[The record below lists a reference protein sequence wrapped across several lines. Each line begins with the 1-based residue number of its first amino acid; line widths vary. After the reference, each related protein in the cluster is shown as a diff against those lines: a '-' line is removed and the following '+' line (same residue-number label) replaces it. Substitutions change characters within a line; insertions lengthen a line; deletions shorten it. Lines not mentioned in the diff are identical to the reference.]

1 MIFWQQWERS
11 LRYSLACWHASKSK
25 HDRLARLMPLLSIRS
40 WGMSLTGGRKREG
53 RRIRGKASEGGKK
66 DVYVLE
72 GGGEF
77 EVFFR
82 TADVFIT
89 FNQQNIPNPCAG
101 HHPPTLWHE
110 RAPQLGQHFEGGP
123 RNAAA
128 MRRGRFGFWRV
139 STELTSRP
147 WPRCCLPRESLHRSK
162 RSFGQSRASL
172 REEEGPG
179 RTAADCVNRKTNS
192 F

>member
-1 MIFWQQWERS
+1 MREITPVQSS
-11 LRYSLACWHASKSK
+11 LLACLEEKTWPPSETHASALDKELRHESHWREK
-25 HDRLARLMPLLSIRS
+25 AGREEDKGKGLR
-40 WGMSLTGGRKREG
+40 GGKR
-53 RRIRGKASEGGKK
+53 KK
-66 DVYVLE
+66 DVYVYMLE

-110 RAPQLGQHFEGGP
+110 RAPQFGQHFEGGP

-147 WPRCCLPRESLHRSK
+147 WPRCCLPRESLHHFK

-172 REEEGPG
+172 REEEGAG
-179 RTAADCVNRKTNS
+179 RTSADCVNRKTNS

>member
-1 MIFWQQWERS
+1 MREITPVQSS
-11 LRYSLACWHASKSK
+11 LLACLEEKTWPPSETHASALDKELRHESHWREK
-25 HDRLARLMPLLSIRS
+25 AGREEDKGKGLR
-40 WGMSLTGGRKREG
+40 GGKR
-53 RRIRGKASEGGKK
+53 KK
-66 DVYVLE
+66 DVYVYMLE

-77 EVFFR
+77 EIFFR

-101 HHPPTLWHE
+101 HQPPTLWHE
-110 RAPQLGQHFEGGP
+110 RAPQFGQHFEGGP

-147 WPRCCLPRESLHRSK
+147 WPRCCLPRELLHRFK

-172 REEEGPG
+172 REEEGAG

>member
-1 MIFWQQWERS
+1 
-11 LRYSLACWHASKSK
+11 
-25 HDRLARLMPLLSIRS
+25 
-40 WGMSLTGGRKREG
+40 MSLTGGRKREG

-66 DVYVLE
+66 DLYVYTLE

-110 RAPQLGQHFEGGP
+110 RAPQFGQHFEGGP

-128 MRRGRFGFWRV
+128 MRRGRFGF
-139 STELTSRP
+139 
-147 WPRCCLPRESLHRSK
+147 
-162 RSFGQSRASL
+162 
-172 REEEGPG
+172 
-179 RTAADCVNRKTNS
+179 
-192 F
+192 